1 MCRCSS
7 TFRKG
12 WKAIVPLELNHK
24 STVLVADELTL
35 LREGVAA
42 IVNSTGRYR
51 VVAQCSDG
59 ERALELIREL
69 RPGFAVLDFNLPR
82 LFSLEIA
89 RSLRDEGIDTR
100 LLLLSTRCDR
110 KSVLEAFR
118 AGATA
123 FLPKMAPSDQLIEA
137 LDQVRDGHVYGPP
150 SMQLDGVLD
159 FAETETPDAFENLSP
174 REFQVFT
181 LMVEG
186 VRAKEIAARLRLSPK
201 TVDTYRSNLMRKLD
215 IHDLPGL
222 VKFAL
227 ERELTSRR

>member
-1 MCRCSS
+1 ME
-7 TFRKG
+7 
-12 WKAIVPLELNHK
+12 PNHK
-24 STVLVADELTL
+24 STVVVADELTL

-42 IVNSTGRYR
+42 IVDSTGRYR

-59 ERALELIREL
+59 ERALRLIQEL
-69 RPGFAVLDFNLPR
+69 RPDVAVLDFNLPR

-89 RSLRDEGIDTR
+89 RCLRDAGIETK
-100 LLLLSTRCDR
+100 LMVLSTRCDR

-118 AGATA
+118 AGVTA
-123 FLPKMAPSDQLIEA
+123 FLPKMAPGHQLIEA
-137 LDQVRDGHVYGPP
+137 LDQVREGHVYGPSSVP
-150 SMQLDGVLD
+150 MDGVLPVEAD
-159 FAETETPDAFENLSP
+159 APDAFENLSP

-227 ERELTSRR
+227 ERELTSLR